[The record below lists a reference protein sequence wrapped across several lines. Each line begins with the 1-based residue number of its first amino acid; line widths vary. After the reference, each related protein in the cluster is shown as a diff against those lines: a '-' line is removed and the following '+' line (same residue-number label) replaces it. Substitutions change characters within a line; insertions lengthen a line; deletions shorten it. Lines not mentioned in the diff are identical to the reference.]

1 MFVEKETRYPDFSE
15 SSAHLPIAVL
25 LEEDDLKGLSAD
37 SVAPFLENIPALVT
51 RLLSRAEM
59 MSNPKA
65 IDAVKAEA
73 KGLDE
78 GTWDPNTVV
87 EKAEV
92 IGRALKAGD
101 KIHLRD
107 LMSICS
113 EKLVNSPLSLES

>member
-1 MFVEKETRYPDFSE
+1 MFVEKETRCPD

-73 KGLDE
+73 KGLECE
-78 GTWDPNTVV
+78 GTCDLNTVV